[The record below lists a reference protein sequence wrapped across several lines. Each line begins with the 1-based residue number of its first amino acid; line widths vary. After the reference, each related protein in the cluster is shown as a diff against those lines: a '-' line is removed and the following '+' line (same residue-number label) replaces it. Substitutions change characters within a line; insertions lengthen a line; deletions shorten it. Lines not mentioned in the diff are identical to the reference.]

1 MRKALFLSHIPLY
14 PVIGGDRIRLSQMLK
29 LLCHTHHTDVICISH
44 HHGSERSIKGLINGV
59 ANEKW
64 FYVPRFKRY
73 LNAAKT
79 LLNDRPELDN
89 HYWHRHVQR
98 YIDSIA
104 ADYDVIL
111 CGSPAMA
118 AYLRNHSDKN
128 IYLDFTDSLTLNY
141 EHATNV
147 SHGLKRIW
155 KRLNAKRMRKLEQR
169 YREMFVNTAYISTRD
184 RDYIGT
190 DTRKT
195 CIVKNFVDM
204 PAAALT
210 CNHNPAGRDIV
221 FVGKMNYGPNIE
233 ACRYFALEVF
243 PKVKMAI
250 PDAQFIIVGTSPTA
264 EVRDLASASNG
275 ITVTGRVESPS
286 EFYRSA
292 AIVCAPMV
300 SGSGLQNKIL
310 EAMAYGCAVVTTPI
324 GAGGFTEV
332 PDSLALCNDSD
343 TMANSCIDLLNTPAR
358 RAALGKDNRH
368 FIDTHYSEQA
378 ALLQFQNFI
387 CNNRRG

>member
-29 LLCHTHHTDVICISH
+29 LLCHTHSTNVVYISH
-44 HHGSERSIKGLINGV
+44 HHGSEQSIKGLISGV

-98 YIDSIA
+98 YIDSVA
-104 ADYDVIL
+104 ADYDVIV

-118 AYLRNHSDKN
+118 AYLRNHTDKN

-141 EHATNV
+141 EHAAGV
-147 SHGLKRIW
+147 SHGLKRLW
-155 KRLNAKRMRKLEQR
+155 KRLNAKRMRKLER
-169 YREMFVNTAYISTRD
+169 KYREMFANTAYISTRD
-184 RDYIGT
+184 RDYIDA
-190 DTRKT
+190 DTSKT
-195 CIVKNFVDM
+195 CIVKNFMDM
-204 PAAALT
+204 PTTLQT
-210 CNHNPAGRDIV
+210 CSHNPASHDII

-233 ACRYFALEVF
+233 ACRHFASEVF
-243 PKVKMAI
+243 PAVKRAI
-250 PDAQFIIVGTSPTA
+250 PDARFIIVGTSPTP
-264 EVRDLASASNG
+264 EVIALASPGNG
-275 ITVTGRVESPS
+275 ITVTGRVDSP
-286 EFYRSA
+286 A
-292 AIVCAPMV
+292 AYYHDAALVCAPMV

-310 EAMAYGCAVVTTPI
+310 EAMAFGCAVVTSPI

-332 PDSLALCNDSD
+332 PDSLVICNNSD
-343 TMANSCIDLLNTPAR
+343 TMANACIDLLNAPAR
-358 RAALGKDNRH
+358 RTALGKENRL
-368 FIDTHYSEQA
+368 FINTHYSEQA